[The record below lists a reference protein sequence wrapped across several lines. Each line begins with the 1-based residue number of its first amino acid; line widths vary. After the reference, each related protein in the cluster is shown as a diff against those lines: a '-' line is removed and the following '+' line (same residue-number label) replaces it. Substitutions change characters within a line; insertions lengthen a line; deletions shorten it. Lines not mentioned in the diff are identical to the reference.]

1 MKEVIS
7 VANPNFALIKYW
19 GKADSINNI
28 PDMSSISMTI
38 DTLKS
43 LTKITLN
50 KSMKKDVWL
59 LNGIKQEKLGQSQP
73 TIDYLRSFSNGNQSI
88 LIESENN
95 FPTAAGLASSASGIA
110 SIVSGINNILD
121 LKLSSE
127 EKIKAAILGSGSA
140 PRSLFPGFVHLDNSK
155 EINCQT
161 VLEPKEW
168 PLKIVICLTSIEEKM
183 ISSRKGMKI
192 SKLTSPYY
200 SSWVNEQDKDIKKA
214 LKAIK
219 NKDFLSL
226 ASVSEFNC
234 NKMHRVMETSDP
246 PLLYRNEVT
255 QNCIKQI
262 NEIKMSG
269 IDIFYTIDAGPQV
282 KIICKPDDTDT
293 VISKMKLVPNI
304 HNIIEAGLG
313 EGARII
319 NES

>member
-1 MKEVIS
+1 
-7 VANPNFALIKYW
+7 
-19 GKADSINNI
+19 
-28 PDMSSISMTI
+28 
-38 DTLKS
+38 
-43 LTKITLN
+43 
-50 KSMKKDVWL
+50 MKKDVWL

-183 ISSRKGMKI
+183 ISSRKGMKNIKINI
-192 SKLTSPYY
+192 SILF
-200 SSWVNEQDKDIKKA
+200 I
-214 LKAIK
+214 
-219 NKDFLSL
+219 
-226 ASVSEFNC
+226 
-234 NKMHRVMETSDP
+234 
-246 PLLYRNEVT
+246 
-255 QNCIKQI
+255 
-262 NEIKMSG
+262 
-269 IDIFYTIDAGPQV
+269 
-282 KIICKPDDTDT
+282 
-293 VISKMKLVPNI
+293 
-304 HNIIEAGLG
+304 LG
-313 EGARII
+313 
-319 NES
+319 